1 MSVLWGDPASV
12 SALAAALRRAAA
24 RLAGDGRAARE
35 QLREDAPGWAGPLA
49 EQTRHDVD
57 AVLAGSDRAAE
68 VLDSA
73 GRRLQSGATGLAA
86 TITTLRRLEEEAAAL
101 GLEVRDGTVREPWG
115 IIGVADPAAARAD
128 EENRHRVQERLHIGL
143 ADLGRRRA
151 ALARDCTAASQAL
164 QECTAALRERPSGE
178 G

>member
-24 RLAGDGRAARE
+24 RLAGDGLSVRE
-35 QLREDAPGWAGPLA
+35 RLREDAPERSGPRLA
-49 EQTRHDVD
+49 QTRQDVD
-57 AVLAGSDRAAE
+57 AVMAGSARVAE
-68 VLDSA
+68 VLDST
-73 GRRLQSGATGLAA
+73 GRRLQSGATDLAA
-86 TITTLRRLEEEAAAL
+86 TITTLRRLEEEAATL
-101 GLEVRDGTVREPWG
+101 GLEVRDGTVRERWG

-151 ALARDCTAASQAL
+151 ALARDCATASQTL
-164 QECTAALRERPSGE
+164 QECTAALRERPAGE